1 MNDQALLSGLSEDE
15 LRSQNQKLR
24 QAVSSLSLN
33 FEAEK
38 QKLVA
43 KITDLDQKARLADVY
58 EKKLEDIDLL
68 IEEIDLKDSE
78 L

>member
-1 MNDQALLSGLSEDE
+1 M
-15 LRSQNQKLR
+15 
-24 QAVSSLSLN
+24 SSLSLN

-43 KITDLDQKARLADVY
+43 KISDLDQKARLADVY
-58 EKKLEDIDLL
+58 EKKLEDMDLL

>member
-58 EKKLEDIDLL
+58 EKKLEDMDLL